1 MNNLNK
7 FKKYRVQTGNILK
20 VIDRKKRERE
30 RTEKRSRNRIYEA
43 KKKKK
48 KYIRESIRNEAK
60 RTVRVG
66 RAQWQIGQRG

>member
-7 FKKYRVQTGNILK
+7 FKKYRVKIGNILK
-20 VIDRKKRERE
+20 VIDRKKKGEAENRKKIKKPNL
-30 RTEKRSRNRIYEA
+30 RT
-43 KKKKK
+43 KKKK

-60 RTVRVG
+60 RTVRVR

>member
-7 FKKYRVQTGNILK
+7 FKKYRVKIGNILK

-43 KKKKK
+43 KKKNTSVKVLEMK
-48 KYIRESIRNEAK
+48 RNEL
-60 RTVRVG
+60 
-66 RAQWQIGQRG
+66 

>member
-7 FKKYRVQTGNILK
+7 FKKYHVKTGNILK
-20 VIDRKKRERE
+20 VIDRKKRKRE
-30 RTEKRSRNRIYEA
+30 RTEKRSRNRIYET
-43 KKKKK
+43 KK

-60 RTVRVG
+60 RTVRIG

>member
-7 FKKYRVQTGNILK
+7 FKKYRVKTGNILK

-48 KYIRESIRNEAK
+48 YIRESIRNEAK

>member
-7 FKKYRVQTGNILK
+7 FKKYRVKTGNILK

-43 KKKKK
+43 KKKK
-48 KYIRESIRNEAK
+48 YISESIRNEAK

>member
-7 FKKYRVQTGNILK
+7 FKKYRVKTGNILK

-43 KKKKK
+43 KKKK
-48 KYIRESIRNEAK
+48 YISESIRNEAK

-66 RAQWQIGQRG
+66 RAQWQIGQRE

>member
-48 KYIRESIRNEAK
+48 NISVKVLETKRNEL
-60 RTVRVG
+60 
-66 RAQWQIGQRG
+66 